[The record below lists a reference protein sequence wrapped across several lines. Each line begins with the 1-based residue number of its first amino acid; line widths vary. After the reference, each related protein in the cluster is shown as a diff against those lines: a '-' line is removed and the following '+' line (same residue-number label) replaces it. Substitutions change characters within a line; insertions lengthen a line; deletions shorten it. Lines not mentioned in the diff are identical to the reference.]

1 MRKFKQIGETTHGNY
16 RFPKFRKPVNSI
28 KTGDIIKLTYKDG
41 NEEIII
47 IKEESHGVC
56 VGCTYS
62 KSDSCP
68 VYISKILGEMCLA
81 GPRHIAVSMNKV
93 LEEL

>member
-1 MRKFKQIGETTHGNY
+1 MRKFKQIGESTNGRY

-41 NEEIII
+41 NEEIILAM
-47 IKEESHGVC
+47 EESHGVC
-56 VGCTYS
+56 VGCMYS
-62 KSDSCP
+62 KSETCP
-68 VYISKILGEMCLA
+68 VYISKVFGEMCIV
-81 GPRHIAVSMNKV
+81 GPRRIAVSMDKV

>member
-1 MRKFKQIGETTHGNY
+1 MRKFKQIGVSTNGGY
-16 RFPKFRKPVNSI
+16 SYPKFRKPVNSI

-47 IKEESHGVC
+47 IREESHGVC

-62 KSDSCP
+62 KSDTCP
-68 VYISKILGEMCLA
+68 VYTSKSMGEMCMV
-81 GPRHIAVSMNKV
+81 GPRHIAVSMDKV
-93 LEEL
+93 LEAL

>member
-1 MRKFKQIGETTHGNY
+1 MRKFKQIGLITHGRY
-16 RFPKFRKPVNSI
+16 SLPKFRKPVNSI

-41 NEEIII
+41 NEEIILI
-47 IKEESHGVC
+47 MEEPHGVC
-56 VGCTYS
+56 DGCMYS
-62 KSDSCP
+62 KSDACP
-68 VYISKILGEMCLA
+68 VYISKVRGEMCLV

>member
-1 MRKFKQIGETTHGNY
+1 MRKFKQIGVSTNGRY
-16 RFPKFRKPVNSI
+16 SFPKFRKPVNSI

-47 IKEESHGVC
+47 IKEESKGVC
-56 VGCTYS
+56 VGCMYS
-62 KSDSCP
+62 KSDTCP
-68 VYISKILGEMCLA
+68 VYVSKSIGDICLA
-81 GPRHIAVSMNKV
+81 GPRHIAVSMDKV